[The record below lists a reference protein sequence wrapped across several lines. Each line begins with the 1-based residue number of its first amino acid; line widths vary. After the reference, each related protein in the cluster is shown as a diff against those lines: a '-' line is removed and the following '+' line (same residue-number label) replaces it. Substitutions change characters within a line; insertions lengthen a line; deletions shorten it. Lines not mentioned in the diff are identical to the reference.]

1 MDMQTSVTWR
11 MPVGV
16 VDFDDPRKED
26 IVILGCTGFLQ
37 FFNVRFLGS
46 EHFVELLPN
55 ADFQRAFQPA
65 TA

>member
-1 MDMQTSVTWR
+1 

-16 VDFDDPRKED
+16 VEFEDTRKED

-55 ADFQRAFQPA
+55 TDFQRAFQPA